1 MYTFIIS
8 FSSPNQSLSLSLSLS
23 PVVESY
29 ELTGRHT
36 YFSMTI
42 NACSA
47 LVLLL
52 LLAALYRNLAPKA
65 KQRDNALAVNATSE
79 LENY

>member
-1 MYTFIIS
+1 
-8 FSSPNQSLSLSLSLS
+8 
-23 PVVESY
+23 
-29 ELTGRHT
+29 
-36 YFSMTI
+36 MTI

-79 LENY
+79 LANIEHESPGVYFDCLCGIIG